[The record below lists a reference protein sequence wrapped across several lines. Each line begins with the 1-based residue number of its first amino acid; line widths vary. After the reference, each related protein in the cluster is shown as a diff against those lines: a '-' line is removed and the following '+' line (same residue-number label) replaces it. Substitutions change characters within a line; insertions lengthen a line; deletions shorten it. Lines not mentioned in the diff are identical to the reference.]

1 MRLNCAIFD
10 MDGTVLDSTQAWVQ
24 AAACV
29 LTRRGKTPP
38 EDFSAVIRPMD
49 AEQLVTYFRREYLPE
64 ITLRPV
70 SYTHL
75 CASDGNFGRMKGI
88 LWGFCR
94 KKFTIPSF
102 FSRSHMVY

>member
-38 EDFSAVIRPMD
+38 EDFSAVI
-49 AEQLVTYFRREYLPE
+49 
-64 ITLRPV
+64 
-70 SYTHL
+70 
-75 CASDGNFGRMKGI
+75 
-88 LWGFCR
+88 
-94 KKFTIPSF
+94 
-102 FSRSHMVY
+102 

>member
-10 MDGTVLDSTQAWVQ
+10 MDGTVMDSTQAWVR

-49 AEQLVTYFRREYLPE
+49 AEQLVTYFRREYLPP
-64 ITLRPV
+64 TRSASLRW
-70 SYTHL
+70 
-75 CASDGNFGRMKGI
+75 RM
-88 LWGFCR
+88 
-94 KKFTIPSF
+94 
-102 FSRSHMVY
+102 